1 MKLRYPQGLLFLFAC
16 CVLPMTMAADSAVKL
31 DTPVGGW
38 RTGAPEGEGENFRQ
52 IVNYPA
58 SSVNTPVGQANTAR
72 ITGQIKATPKSD
84 EPGRLIVNGVS
95 MPLKIDPCWPF

>member
-1 MKLRYPQGLLFLFAC
+1 MKLRYPQVLLFLCSFCVWPTTFAAES
-16 CVLPMTMAADSAVKL
+16 AAKL

-38 RTGAPEGEGENFRQ
+38 RTGAPEGDGENFRQ

-72 ITGQIKATPKSD
+72 ITGQINATPKS
-84 EPGRLIVNGVS
+84 GSRAG
-95 MPLKIDPCWPF
+95 